1 MGNFYGYRLTLTF
14 CKGGNVVK
22 RQTDSR
28 TGEDDFVVSFTN
40 YNDTFVGGRI
50 HMTGDVPPKTEEG
63 EQQTEDYFIAVD
75 FGKLNLFSLKYHK
88 QLYEPS
94 CIRATLE
101 CSSESRNAVLPALAN
116 LFTEARAKLEV
127 VNFKETV
134 DATTGNTSID
144 IDTTV
149 EARQIADG
157 YEVYKS
163 SPRYDTAQKKLY
175 LDLVIYSPD
184 KVLDSF
190 EYSRAY
196 TNKRL
201 GIDIFKNESKTLS
214 PSLSTECKNMQ
225 ILRLPFT
232 GTDQTKNTDENGD
245 EFLQPYLVQYN
256 ESFYS
261 FLSRVANRCGEFLY
275 YDDRNKKLTLG
286 VKTGKEFSA
295 TDFDRIVYTDFNT
308 LHNHGADSES
318 FHNNYM
324 VKNGSKYSGKNY
336 VRNSELSG
344 NEYFETVE
352 KDKFSS
358 SNDERAFT
366 AMGFYHTFG
375 TLFTHTMGAG
385 LFLAA
390 VNIVKENAL
399 DTSNLAKTVNKHFN
413 EKFFS
418 GETANKK
425 LLFGIGDRKI
435 ASLDKGKNLNV
446 NSVFY
451 SLVWEKEAEAG
462 RKQLSLKISSDI
474 SKDVMLGDIIVFA
487 EKKYIVTGVNA
498 SFDVIVNADGSTAA
512 RQPIDVAAV
521 PVDGAPIPPCSVIPV
536 RKAGSQRAYVTDV
549 DDPSFLGRVRV
560 RFCWQKDGADSSP
573 WIRVCTQMA
582 NSNGGAAFFK
592 AAVGDSALIEFEN
605 GNVDMP
611 YVTGFLPTMDQQ
623 KNKGQYLSRRNTV
636 VLSSEHGQ
644 MMLMS
649 DPKSGN
655 SVLGADAMPIMMA
668 PMSWVLPDMTGGSF
682 SEYKPRLLGST
693 EFTDYYGTYSLKMS
707 STDKSITIN
716 SPFGTVGINAF
727 TGISINAPNGD
738 IKIAGKNI
746 TLTAGNNVTI
756 ESGFNA
762 KKGSFR
768 TYSDMILGAVADFV
782 TDTAMPML
790 IDLSYL
796 RNVIEIF
803 IKPCEGTLSLKSGR
817 FLMMQAGGAAA
828 KMPRTGFVIPKGT
841 SSNDERD
848 KIAKLLNALNFID
861 GAVNT
866 LLYNRREIDSV
877 LAETVKTWKDTFTFK
892 QGNEHKSVLDSNAI
906 TLDTLINKSIDK
918 NAKPFDCKSS
928 AIKFT
933 DDYEEYRK
941 TWKRA
946 KFVGTVKVIHNH
958 MLGKIDKLKWES
970 DPSFGPS
977 VSDLLSTANQMINK
991 LRNVCLTTGFKL
1003 AQVNTVW
1010 QVQNSKGDNLT
1021 KIMSTADLGPY
1032 TDAIQREFDD
1042 IIKDP
1047 RYLLVDPKKS
1057 KRQIVA
1063 AVLDVAYGT
1072 EKISGLSSAAI
1083 TKNDIYN
1090 SDDEWGKY
1098 IKNKFK
1104 GQNVGLG
1111 SQLKASLLD
1120 AGKAV
1125 LDKLNP
1131 VQQLTGKSIQG
1142 FRSWSTERRGQ
1153 ILMSDTEGTTMYFNN
1168 GTLKSFSNSDLYA
1181 VKTFCEKY
1189 L

>member
-1 MGNFYGYRLTLTF
+1 M
-14 CKGGNVVK
+14 VK

-28 TGEDDFVVSFTN
+28 TGEDDFVLSFTN
-40 YNDTFVGGRI
+40 YKDTFVGGRI

-63 EQQTEDYFIAVD
+63 GQQTKDYYIAVD

-127 VNFKETV
+127 VKFKETV

-163 SPRYDTAQKKLY
+163 SPRYDTAQKKLF

-286 VKTGKEFSA
+286 VKTGIEFSA

-375 TLFTHTMGAG
+375 TLFTNTMGAG

-435 ASLDKGKNLNV
+435 ASLDKSKNLNV

-487 EKKYIVTGVNA
+487 GKKYIVTGVNA

-707 STDKSITIN
+707 STGKSITVS

-738 IKIAGKNI
+738 INIAGKNI

-756 ESGFNA
+756 ESGVNA

-768 TYSDMILGAVADFV
+768 TTSDLILGAVADFV
-782 TDTAMPML
+782 TGTAMPML

-828 KMPRTGFVIPKGT
+828 KMPGTGFVIPKGT

-848 KIAKLLNALNFID
+848 KVAKLLNALNFID

-866 LLYNRREIDSV
+866 LLYNRRGVDGV
-877 LAETVKTWKDTFTFK
+877 LAETVKTWEDTFTFK
-892 QGNEHKSVLDSNAI
+892 QGDEHKPVLDSNAI
-906 TLDTLINKSIDK
+906 TLDILINKSIDK
-918 NAKPFDCKSS
+918 EAELFDCKSS

-991 LRNVCLTTGFKL
+991 LRNVCLTTGFQLKKFGSF
-1003 AQVNTVW
+1003 W
-1010 QVQNSKGDNLT
+1010 QVENKQGDYLA
-1021 KIMSTADLGPY
+1021 KIMSNADPGPY
-1032 TDAIQREFDD
+1032 KDTIKTEFED
-1042 IIKDP
+1042 IIKGSS
-1047 RYLLVDPKKS
+1047 YLVISPNKT

-1063 AVLDVAYGT
+1063 AVLKVAYET
-1072 EKISGLSSAAI
+1072 QEISGLGNATI
-1083 TKNDIYN
+1083 TKDEIYCE
-1090 SDDEWGKY
+1090 DDKWGKY
-1098 IKNKFK
+1098 VKERFK
-1104 GQNVGLG
+1104 GQYVGLG
-1111 SQLKASLLD
+1111 SQFKASLLN

>member
-1 MGNFYGYRLTLTF
+1 M
-14 CKGGNVVK
+14 VK
-22 RQTDSR
+22 RYYNSWTIDD
-28 TGEDDFVVSFTN
+28 EDFVVSFTN
-40 YNDTFVGGRI
+40 CNDTPVSGRVI
-50 HMTGDVPPKTEEG
+50 ITTDEPPKKEG
-63 EQQTEDYFIAVD
+63 EEKQTKVIKDSID
-75 FGKLNLFSLKYHK
+75 FGKLNLFSLKYQK

-101 CSSESRNAVLPALAN
+101 CSTEFNAGILPGIADW
-116 LFTEARAKLEV
+116 FKEARAKLEV
-127 VNFKETV
+127 VSFKEVV
-134 DATTGNTSID
+134 DARTGNTSIEV
-144 IDTTV
+144 DTTV
-149 EARQIADG
+149 TAKLIADG
-157 YEVYKS
+157 YEVYES
-163 SPRYDTAQKKLY
+163 SPRYDTAQKKLF

-190 EYSRAY
+190 EYSKAY

-201 GIDIFKNESKTLS
+201 GIDIFKKESKTLS

-256 ESFYS
+256 ETFYS

-275 YDDRNKKLTLG
+275 YDDRNNKLTLG
-286 VKTGKEFSA
+286 AKTGNNFTSS
-295 TDFDRIVYTDFNT
+295 DFDRIVYTDFNT
-308 LHNHGADSES
+308 SHNHGADSES

-324 VKNGSKYSGKNY
+324 EKGGSKYSGKNY

-358 SNDERAFT
+358 SKEERAYT

-390 VNIVKENAL
+390 VNIVKENAS
-399 DTSNLAKTVNKHFN
+399 DTSSLAETVNKHFN

-418 GETANKK
+418 GETVDKK
-425 LLFGIGDRKI
+425 LLFGISDRKI
-435 ASLDKGKNLNV
+435 TSLDKDKNLNV

-462 RKQLSLKISSDI
+462 RKQLSLQISSNI
-474 SKDVMLGDIIVFA
+474 SKDVMLGDIIVFDGIN
-487 EKKYIVTGVNA
+487 YMVTGINA

-512 RQPIDVAAV
+512 CQPIDVVAV
-521 PVDGAPIPPCSVIPV
+521 QVNGAPIPPCSVIPV

-668 PMSWVLPDMTGGSF
+668 PMSWVLPDMVGGSY

-738 IKIAGKNI
+738 INIAGKNI

-768 TYSDMILGAVADFV
+768 TYSDMILGAAADFV

-892 QGNEHKSVLDSNAI
+892 QGDEHKPILDSNAI
-906 TLDTLINKSIDK
+906 TFDTLIRKAINKD
-918 NAKPFDCKSS
+918 AKLFDCKSS

-941 TWKRA
+941 TWMRS
-946 KFVGTVKVIHNH
+946 KFVGKIKVMHNH
-958 MLGKIDKLKWES
+958 VLGKIDKLKWQS

-977 VSDLLSTANQMINK
+977 VSDLLSTANEMIKK

-1003 AQVNTVW
+1003 VQVNTVW

-1047 RYLLVDPKKS
+1047 RYLLVDPNKI

-1098 IKNKFK
+1098 IKYKFK
-1104 GQNVGLG
+1104 GQYVGLKG
-1111 SQLKASLLD
+1111 QLKASILD
-1120 AGKAV
+1120 AGKAI

-1142 FRSWSTERRGQ
+1142 FRNWSAESRGQ
-1153 ILMSDTEGTTMYFNN
+1153 ILISDTEGTTMYFNN